1 MVNTEAVKPLVVRT
15 PDGSIVDVALSNDK
29 GFKKSIE
36 QGRLWHIHRESGRL
50 LPYEGGLQFSEI
62 REGKSWYEAVIP
74 GKEQSAGHPSNT
86 QSVKHQ
92 WPTHE
97 TGEREMSLPDT
108 AKTIDT
114 PLSAELLPISS
125 GEVLEHLAAVIRQ
138 RHVELPEGSY
148 TTHLF
153 TSGLDKIRKK
163 TGEEAIELVLARERK
178 DVVYEAA
185 DLVYHLLVLLEAS
198 EISFEEV
205 LMELASRK

>member
-1 MVNTEAVKPLVVRT
+1 MADTETVKPLILRT
-15 PDGSIVDVALSNDK
+15 REGVIVDVALSNDK
-29 GFKKSIE
+29 GYKKSIE

-50 LPYEGGLQFSEI
+50 IPYGEGGLRFSEI
-62 REGKSWYEAVIP
+62 REGRTWYEALVP
-74 GKEQSAGHPSNT
+74 GPDRADDSPSLQQETKSERPAGESI
-86 QSVKHQ
+86 
-92 WPTHE
+92 E
-97 TGEREMSLPDT
+97 TTLPD
-108 AKTIDT
+108 
-114 PLSAELLPISS
+114 ELLPVSS

-138 RHVELPEGSY
+138 RHTELPEGSY

-153 TSGLDKIRKK
+153 TSGIDKIRKK

-205 LMELASRK
+205 LMELAGRK

>member
-1 MVNTEAVKPLVVRT
+1 MVNTEEVKPLVVRT

-50 LPYEGGLQFSEI
+50 LPYEEGLQFSEI
-62 REGKSWYEAVIP
+62 REGKGWYEAVIP
-74 GKEQSAGHPSNT
+74 KAEHSEEHPLRPHT
-86 QSVKHQ
+86 VKHEQ
-92 WPTHE
+92 PVYE
-97 TGEREMSLPDT
+97 TEAGKMPLSDT

-125 GEVLEHLAAVIRQ
+125 DEVLEHLAAVIRQ

-153 TSGLDKIRKK
+153 TSGIDKIRKK